1 MSSQFWENVATR
13 ADGIVTAEDL
23 EVIAYRLVTEQ
34 VLYHADRHSR
44 MAYGLI
50 VQYERDFKLA
60 LAPLGV
66 TIEINSQLRYVYA
79 MPRHIKAGTASA
91 AQTLLALV
99 LRAIYDESA
108 RLGQFTDDGEV
119 VCDLVELE
127 EKYRLMTNRELPGKG
142 EFSAL
147 MRTMKRWGIAKKS
160 HDPLDG
166 GGELDSSSSYAIVI
180 RPAIADILGETA
192 LLRLSQWTIPDVIDT
207 DEKVESSEESPEVAE

>member
-1 MSSQFWENVATR
+1 
-13 ADGIVTAEDL
+13 
-23 EVIAYRLVTEQ
+23 VTEQ

-50 VQYERDFKLA
+50 VQYERDFKQA

-66 TIEINSQLRYVYA
+66 SIEINSQLRYVYA
-79 MPRHIKAGTASA
+79 KPQHIKAGTASV

-127 EKYRLMTNRELPGKG
+127 EKYRLMTGRELP
-142 EFSAL
+142 A
-147 MRTMKRWGIAKKS
+147 RV
-160 HDPLDG
+160 
-166 GGELDSSSSYAIVI
+166 SS
-180 RPAIADILGETA
+180 
-192 LLRLSQWTIPDVIDT
+192 LR
-207 DEKVESSEESPEVAE
+207 